1 MLSMQLL
8 HNNTQSISFVGIPCG
23 HIWSPHKRMLFSVEI
38 LVIYVKAFIPSI
50 LYPIWLILKL
60 NAFKYNLNEHLD
72 NVLFTQRVLIL
83 ELMEDQLAVHI
94 IFPRTMNVK
103 VCFIFHRRFK

>member
-1 MLSMQLL
+1 M
-8 HNNTQSISFVGIPCG
+8 
-23 HIWSPHKRMLFSVEI
+23 
-38 LVIYVKAFIPSI
+38 IYVKAFFPSI
-50 LYPIWLILKL
+50 LYLIWLIVKL

-83 ELMEDQLAVHI
+83 ELMEDHIAVQI

-103 VCFIFHRRFK
+103 VCFIFYRGFKKKWAF